1 VPVLY
6 VSPSVIKFFM
16 PADAQLKT
24 AEVIVASQEGY
35 IYAGSVIIGRDG
47 SRLMTMADDDN
58 GAAVVINSR
67 KMTATNFDVE
77 TDENFG
83 PDKRTRLTLF
93 ATGISGGAVN
103 LDTSNDVTINGVT
116 RPNFAESVSVEA
128 RCSDGRVFTLPVE
141 FAGVQGVLPGL
152 DQVNVVLIPELRSA
166 GTVSLTLI
174 INGQRSNAPSVLVH

>member
-16 PADAQLKT
+16 PADAQFRT

-103 LDTSNDVTINGVT
+103 LDTSNDVTIMVLLVQILQSQFPL
-116 RPNFAESVSVEA
+116 RHVAAMDACS
-128 RCSDGRVFTLPVE
+128 RCLLNLLECR
-141 FAGVQGVLPGL
+141 ACCL
-152 DQVNVVLIPELRSA
+152 DLIKSM
-166 GTVSLTLI
+166 
-174 INGQRSNAPSVLVH
+174 